1 MPPPP
6 PVYQVTSDIPPTSP
20 YHYSPT
26 PTRRRNGILGGLA
39 AAAAAAFAYGK
50 WVLLLI
56 FKIPAAGTLIS
67 LVVSF
72 GGYALFYGPWFAVA
86 LLTMIFVHEMG
97 HVVEIRRQGM
107 QATAP
112 IFIPFL
118 GAAIFQ
124 RSHPTDALK
133 QAQIGI
139 AGPIAG
145 TIGATVAF
153 ALYGTLHSPV
163 LLLAALIGFYINLFN
178 LIPIWQLDGSWI
190 LAPVSKWFM
199 VGGYALLAVGALFEV
214 RLLGLELMWCHL
226 ALSDADNCFRG
237 KAQCL
242 DRQLDLGHDVGFEP
256 RGGDGYW
263 CVPLTAGAQRG
274 RVLEEAVQDML
285 VGWLGAQDEEALTRE
300 SAVADACRATGAIDD
315 DRVV

>member
-6 PVYQVTSDIPPTSP
+6 PLYPVTSDIPPTSP

-26 PTRRRNGILGGLA
+26 PTRRRNGGILGGLA

-112 IFIPFL
+112 IFIPFV

-124 RSHPTDALK
+124 RSHPTDPIK

-145 TIGATVAF
+145 TLGAT
-153 ALYGTLHSPV
+153 
-163 LLLAALIGFYINLFN
+163 AALVLFGSTHWVGFLIWAYYGFLINLFN
-178 LIPIWQLDGSWI
+178 LIPFGMLDGGWI
-190 LAPVSKWFM
+190 LAPVSKW
-199 VGGYALLAVGALFEV
+199 VQVAGLAVLVGLFIAQLVSPLVIILFIIGIPMVIQRFRDRALDAHLTSGPAAARYAMGAA
-214 RLLGLELMWCHL
+214 WL
-226 ALSDADNCFRG
+226 ALVVYLAFAMYQAD
-237 KAQCL
+237 
-242 DRQLDLGHDVGFEP
+242 
-256 RGGDGYW
+256 
-263 CVPLTAGAQRG
+263 T
-274 RVLEEAVQDML
+274 ML
-285 VGWLGAQDEEALTRE
+285 NAFVR
-300 SAVADACRATGAIDD
+300 
-315 DRVV
+315 

>member
-1 MPPPP
+1 MSQNDPYEPSQGGQYIPPPP
-6 PVYQVTSDIPPTSP
+6 AYQATSDIPPQSP
-20 YHYSPT
+20 YHYSPAAQQGN
-26 PTRRRNGILGGLA
+26 RGLLGWLVSAALA
-39 AAAAAAFAYGK
+39 VWAVAKYG
-50 WVLLLI
+50 LLLLV
-56 FKIPAAGTLIS
+56 KLPAGGTIIS
-67 LVVSF
+67 LIVSF
-72 GGYALFYGPWFAVA
+72 GGYALVFGPWFAVA
-86 LLTMIFVHEMG
+86 LVVMILVYEMG

-133 QAQIGI
+133 QAQIGL

-199 VGGYALLAVGALFEV
+199 VGGYALLAVGALFFHFLLNPLVIIIAILGVPSLIERFRSANNPYYTSV
-214 RLLGLELMWCHL
+214 PTGARWAMGAAWLALVVYLGVASLQASSLLGTL
-226 ALSDADNCFRG
+226 A
-237 KAQCL
+237 
-242 DRQLDLGHDVGFEP
+242 H
-256 RGGDGYW
+256 
-263 CVPLTAGAQRG
+263 
-274 RVLEEAVQDML
+274 
-285 VGWLGAQDEEALTRE
+285 
-300 SAVADACRATGAIDD
+300 
-315 DRVV
+315 

>member
-1 MPPPP
+1 MDERNQPYPPPSGGQVPPPP

-145 TIGATVAF
+145 TIGATA
-153 ALYGTLHSPV
+153 AWILYGATQNPV
-163 LLLAALIGFYINLFN
+163 FLLAALIGFYINLFN

-190 LAPVSKWFM
+190 LAAVSKWFM
-199 VGGYALLAVGALFEV
+199 VGGYALIGVGALFFHFLVNPLVIVIAILGVPSLIERFRSANNPYYTSV
-214 RLLGLELMWCHL
+214 PTGARWAMGAAWLALVVYLGVASLQASSLLGTL
-226 ALSDADNCFRG
+226 A
-237 KAQCL
+237 
-242 DRQLDLGHDVGFEP
+242 H
-256 RGGDGYW
+256 
-263 CVPLTAGAQRG
+263 
-274 RVLEEAVQDML
+274 
-285 VGWLGAQDEEALTRE
+285 
-300 SAVADACRATGAIDD
+300 
-315 DRVV
+315 

>member
-1 MPPPP
+1 MSQNDPWAPGQVPPPP
-6 PVYQVTSDIPPTSP
+6 PPQFPVTSDIPPDSP
-20 YHYSPT
+20 QHYSPA
-26 PTRRRNGILGGLA
+26 PSGNRGILSGIGAALLAVWGFLKYGLL
-39 AAAAAAFAYGK
+39 FA
-50 WVLLLI
+50 
-56 FKIPAAGTLIS
+56 FKIPAFGTIVS
-67 LVVSF
+67 LVISF

-112 IFIPFL
+112 IFIPSL

-145 TIGATVAF
+145 TVGATVAF
-153 ALYGTLHSPV
+153 ALYGTMHSPV

-199 VGGYALLAVGALFEV
+199 VGGYALLAVGALFFHFLLNPLVIIIAVLGVPSLIERFRTANNPYYTSV
-214 RLLGLELMWCHL
+214 PARGRWAMGAGWLALVIYLGVASLQVSSLLGTFAH
-226 ALSDADNCFRG
+226 
-237 KAQCL
+237 
-242 DRQLDLGHDVGFEP
+242 
-256 RGGDGYW
+256 
-263 CVPLTAGAQRG
+263 
-274 RVLEEAVQDML
+274 
-285 VGWLGAQDEEALTRE
+285 
-300 SAVADACRATGAIDD
+300 
-315 DRVV
+315 

>member
-1 MPPPP
+1 MSQNDPWAPAQVPPPP
-6 PVYQVTSDIPPTSP
+6 PQYPVTSDIPPDSP
-20 YHYSPT
+20 QHYSPA
-26 PTRRRNGILGGLA
+26 PSGNRGILSGLGA
-39 AAAAAAFAYGK
+39 ALLAVWGFLKYGLLFA
-50 WVLLLI
+50 
-56 FKIPAAGTLIS
+56 FKIPAFGTIVS
-67 LVVSF
+67 LVISF

-145 TIGATVAF
+145 TIGATIAF
-153 ALYGTLHSPV
+153 ALYAATKSDI
-163 LLLAALIGFYINLFN
+163 LLFTALIGFYINLFN

-199 VGGYALLAVGALFEV
+199 VGGYALLAVGALFFHFLFSPLIIIIAV
-214 RLLGLELMWCHL
+214 LCIPSLIQR
-226 ALSDADNCFRG
+226 FR
-237 KAQCL
+237 
-242 DRQLDLGHDVGFEP
+242 
-256 RGGDGYW
+256 
-263 CVPLTAGAQRG
+263 
-274 RVLEEAVQDML
+274 EAN
-285 VGWLGAQDEEALTRE
+285 
-300 SAVADACRATGAIDD
+300 
-315 DRVV
+315 